1 MALGLSGNLGNARFR
16 YLDIIE
22 ALAHR
27 IREGGLVPGTR
38 LPTQR
43 AVADQFGVS
52 IATVNRAYIEAAR
65 QGLVIA
71 HVGRGTFVA
80 EDAAHAATPGAAVRD
95 SERLDLTTNRWF
107 FTERTAPLLQR
118 AVKTI
123 SGQTGLDNLMRPQP
137 GPGHVRHRTTGCQWL
152 ARVGVETTPDEVV
165 ICNGLQHGLSLVLT
179 ALAQPGDVI
188 LTEELTYPGIKL
200 LDQAHGIRVRGLPID
215 DNGLSA
221 EAVDEACT
229 REGARFLVCTPSVH
243 NPTNVMMGDKR
254 RRQLAEIAQRHD
266 LIIIECDNNEIPP
279 AHPLKPLCSFAEERS
294 FHISSAWR
302 VSGFGIHLGFIR
314 TPQAHAG
321 RIATALRAT
330 TWLISPLLAEIFSIW
345 MGDGTIEQILD
356 WHRTENARR
365 LDLAR
370 RILAS
375 HDIQIHADSP
385 NVWVTLPAPW
395 RSEDF
400 AGHAEARGVLVTT
413 ADMFAVGRTIAPH
426 AVRISLGGAR
436 DLSSLEQGLRDLS
449 DILAEGPHP
458 ARLVL

>member
-1 MALGLSGNLGNARFR
+1 MSLDFSENLGNARFR

-22 ALAHR
+22 ALARR
-27 IREGGLVPGTR
+27 IREGGLAPGTR
-38 LPTQR
+38 LPAQR
-43 AVADQFGVS
+43 AVADQLGVS
-52 IATVNRAYIEAAR
+52 IATVNRAYGEAAR
-65 QGLVIA
+65 QGLVTA

-80 EDAAHAATPGAAVRD
+80 EDAANAATPDTVARD
-95 SERLDLTTNRWF
+95 SERVDLATNRLF
-107 FTERTAPLLQR
+107 FAERTAPLLQR
-118 AVKTI
+118 AIKTI
-123 SGQTGLDNLMRPQP
+123 SEHAGLDNLIRPQP
-137 GPGHVRHRTTGCQWL
+137 GPGHVRHRAAGCQWL
-152 ARVGVETTPDEVV
+152 ARVGVEATPDEVV

-179 ALAQPGDVI
+179 ALARPGDLI

-200 LDQAHGIRVRGLPID
+200 LDQAHGIRVRGLPMD

-221 EAVDEACT
+221 ESVDEACT
-229 REGARFLVCTPSVH
+229 REGARFLVCTPSIH
-243 NPTNVMMGDKR
+243 NPTNVMMPEKR

-279 AHPLKPLCSFAEERS
+279 AHPLRPLCSFAEERS

-314 TPQAHAG
+314 APRAHAG

-330 TWLISPLLAEIFSIW
+330 TWLISPFLAEIFSIW
-345 MGDGTIEQILD
+345 MGDGTMKQILG
-356 WHRTENARR
+356 WHRAENARR

-385 NVWVTLPAPW
+385 NVWISLPAPW

-400 AGHAEARGVLVTT
+400 AGHAEAKGVLVTT

-436 DLSSLEQGLRDLS
+436 DLLSLEQGLSDLS